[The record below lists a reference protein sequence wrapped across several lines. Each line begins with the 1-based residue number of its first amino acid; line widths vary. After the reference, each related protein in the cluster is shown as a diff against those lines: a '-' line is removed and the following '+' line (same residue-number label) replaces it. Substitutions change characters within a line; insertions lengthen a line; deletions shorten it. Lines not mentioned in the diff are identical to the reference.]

1 METVMDDTE
10 KLNREMRTAEI
21 KVERIERELWLALPA
36 FEHLQRLVGNPDGGD
51 TKNRAK
57 EGIARACNELRL
69 MLNDIYWHDKLIP
82 F

>member
-1 METVMDDTE
+1 MDDME
-10 KLNREMRTAEI
+10 KINREVRTAEI
-21 KVERIERELWLALPA
+21 KVERLERELWLALPA
-36 FEHLQRLVGNPDGGD
+36 FERLQRLVGNPDRGGD

-57 EGIARACNELRL
+57 EGIARACDELRL